1 MGRTLPSITQ
11 CFIEESEA
19 LGRFR
24 RALRRS
30 DQVALDALLD
40 AAQRHLA
47 AVSYAGHALPFELF
61 LLSIMLEQHKE
72 IERLRS
78 TVERAEYLPP
88 G

>member
-11 CFIEESEA
+11 HFMEESEA

-24 RALRRS
+24 RALRRG
-30 DQVALDALLD
+30 DQAALDALLD
-40 AAQRHLA
+40 SAQRHLA

-61 LLSIMLEQHKE
+61 LLSILLEQQKE
-72 IERLRS
+72 LERLRGAL
-78 TVERAEYLPP
+78 ERIEQLPP

>member
-11 CFIEESEA
+11 YFLEESEA

-30 DQVALDALLD
+30 DQAALDVMLD
-40 AAQRHLA
+40 EAQRHLA

-61 LLSIMLEQHKE
+61 LLSIMLEQQKE
-72 IERLRS
+72 ILRLRG
-78 TVERAEYLPP
+78 VLERVGHLPP
-88 G
+88 E